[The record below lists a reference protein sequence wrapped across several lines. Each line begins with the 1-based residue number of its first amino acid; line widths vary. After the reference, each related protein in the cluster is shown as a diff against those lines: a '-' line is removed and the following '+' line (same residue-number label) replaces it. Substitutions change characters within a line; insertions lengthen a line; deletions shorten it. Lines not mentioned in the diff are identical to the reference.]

1 MAEYNSPENINTEK
15 LAKFNSM
22 TAILFRLDLLWK
34 DAHAHSRSGQLMKWN
49 WDLDKVF
56 CELSAD
62 AKPEHEETFKKFN
75 TEVFALSRDVTKR
88 AELYE
93 KLMEKE
99 IFLRKLQNKQGMG
112 VKYEAALD
120 EYMD

>member
-1 MAEYNSPENINTEK
+1 MGEYIPNGVNTEK

-49 WDLDKVF
+49 WDLDKVW

-62 AKPEHEETFKKFN
+62 AKEEHETKFKDLN
-75 TEVFALSRDVTKR
+75 TEIFKINSVTER
-88 AELYE
+88 AKLYE
-93 KLMEKE
+93 KLLEKE

-112 VKYEAALD
+112 VKYEQSID